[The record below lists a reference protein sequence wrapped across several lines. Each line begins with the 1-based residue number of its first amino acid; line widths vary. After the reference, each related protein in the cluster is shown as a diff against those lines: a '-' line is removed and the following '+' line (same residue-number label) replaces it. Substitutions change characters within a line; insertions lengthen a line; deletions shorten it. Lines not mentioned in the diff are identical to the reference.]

1 MGRGGGRGAPVSPQ
15 SHSAHPSECWFLR
28 PNTPSPKM
36 TLLERITA
44 LKSNTTLLLLGG
56 GALTCVLSSYALDWY
71 LHREGKLS
79 PAQAAVYGALPS
91 DSQVSRVRLSSLSSA
106 SATLAHSFSD
116 NSMIREISDAR
127 FTPERLLEA
136 SKRLCRVLLRTI
148 LPGSHGAVVL
158 GTPGEGAVAV
168 WLPSGA

>member
-1 MGRGGGRGAPVSPQ
+1 MSLY
-15 SHSAHPSECWFLR
+15 EKF
-28 PNTPSPKM
+28 
-36 TLLERITA
+36 TA
-44 LKSNTTLLLLGG
+44 LKSNNTLLLLGG
-56 GALTCVLSSYALDWY
+56 GALSCVLSSYALDWY
-71 LHREGKLS
+71 LHREGRLS
-79 PAQAAVYGALPS
+79 PSQAAVYGALPS
-91 DSQVSRVRLSSLSSA
+91 DSQVSRVRFSSLSSA

-116 NSMIREISDAR
+116 NSMIREVSDSR

-148 LPGSHGAVVL
+148 LPASQGAVVL